1 MKTSLLAR
9 WFVTILMGVALTAG
23 MTGCIGSDD
32 IPTIPGINDDDGDT
46 APAALVGNWTFQ
58 SVTLDGVSQDLSDW
72 FEWNAE
78 TVEAHLTINANF
90 TMGSE
95 EVDAQSNVLY
105 YDSGTFTVNGQNLI
119 VTINSEN
126 GNAVTAYTPFSG
138 TWLVVSSLMTL
149 TMIDDGHTVAMVLSR

>member
-32 IPTIPGINDDDGDT
+32 IPTIPGINDGDDV
-46 APAALVGNWTFQ
+46 PAALVGNWTFQ

-78 TVEAHLTINANF
+78 TVEAHLTINDNF
-90 TMGSE
+90 TMRSE

-105 YDSGTFTVNGQNLI
+105 WDSGTFAVDGQNI
-119 VTINSEN
+119 TVTINSEN
-126 GNAVTAYTPFSG
+126 GNAVTAYTPFDG